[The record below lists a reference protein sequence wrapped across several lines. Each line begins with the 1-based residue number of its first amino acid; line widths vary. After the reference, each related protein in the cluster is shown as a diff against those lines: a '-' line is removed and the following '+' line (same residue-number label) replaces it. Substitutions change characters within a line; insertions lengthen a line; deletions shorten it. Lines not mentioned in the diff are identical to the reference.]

1 MSLTSVLAIVP
12 VTVMQ
17 NSARQ
22 AETDI
27 PYHPTYTGTVFFR
40 NTFDGRLPATDYPKV
55 NVRANA
61 DMLCPRLTS
70 IAQVLLLHVSRVHSG
85 SCRLGLALL
94 QEFA

>member
-1 MSLTSVLAIVP
+1 
-12 VTVMQ
+12 MQ

-55 NVRANA
+55 NVSI
-61 DMLCPRLTS
+61 DQVQPLLRLTRPS
-70 IAQVLLLHVSRVHSG
+70 QVLLLHVPRVHGS

-94 QEFA
+94 QEPA